1 MTDYTKF
8 DAALLAEIARDPQD
22 FLSLTMTRHLGS
34 LAESLGIRNRFG
46 ERVLLDRIFDLRL
59 QALRR
64 AGKIRYTGKVW
75 EADHGKA

>member
-1 MTDYTKF
+1 MIDYSKF
-8 DAALLAEIARDPQD
+8 DAALLAEIQRRPGRFAYLITPKLREMAQVLALQD
-22 FLSLTMTRHLGS
+22 AVPALKGTYP
-34 LAESLGIRNRFG
+34 
-46 ERVLLDRIFDLRL
+46 IFDRRL